1 MDKLANEGRK
11 FNQYGVFSS
20 QTWEAKMFAKSGSA
34 ARDACVLKMAAKM
47 PREQAKTLFKDGSA
61 ARTVARLQQPE
72 MYADSMT
79 FSGVVSVP
87 FCSRE
92 DLDRLGAGASQAG
105 AGTTQAVKPSVDT
118 GADVDAPE
126 ANVGADVIDFAA
138 RREQRGNTTP
148 TVSLTKQPD
157 TGALPPLPQDALAA
171 QLREYLQARN
181 MSLSKFAD
189 GAAVNKG
196 LLSVFLRGE
205 KRLSEA
211 MTEKVTAAMR
221 GETREVTAS

>member
-1 MDKLANEGRK
+1 
-11 FNQYGVFSS
+11 
-20 QTWEAKMFAKSGSA
+20 MFDRSGSA
-34 ARDACVLKMAAKM
+34 ARDACVLKMAARM
-47 PREQAKTLFKDGSA
+47 PKEQARTLFKDGET
-61 ARTVARLQQPE
+61 ARTVAKLAQPE

-92 DLDRLGAGASQAG
+92 DLDRIG
-105 AGTTQAVKPSVDT
+105 AGTTTRATGTTQPAQASVDA
-118 GADVDAPE
+118 GADVDAPH
-126 ANVGADVIDFAA
+126 ANVGGDVIDFAA
-138 RREQRGNTTP
+138 RREQRSNATP
-148 TVSLTKQPD
+148 TVSLQKQPD
-157 TGALPPLPQDALAA
+157 TGALPPLPQDALAS
-171 QLREYLQARN
+171 QLREYLQTQN

-211 MTEKVTAAMR
+211 MAEKVTAAIR
-221 GETREVTAS
+221 GEKREGTAS

>member
-1 MDKLANEGRK
+1 
-11 FNQYGVFSS
+11 
-20 QTWEAKMFAKSGSA
+20 MFDRSGSA
-34 ARDACVLKMAAKM
+34 ARDACVLKMAARM
-47 PREQAKTLFKDGSA
+47 PKEQARTLFKDGET

-92 DLDRLGAGASQAG
+92 DLDRLGAGASQSG
-105 AGTTQAVKPSVDT
+105 AGTTAAVKPTVDT

-126 ANVGADVIDFAA
+126 SNVGGDVIDFAA
-138 RREQRGNTTP
+138 RREQRSNTTP
-148 TVSLTKQPD
+148 TVSLQKQPD
-157 TGALPPLPQDALAA
+157 TGALPALPQDALAS
-171 QLREYLQARN
+171 QLREYLQARSI
-181 MSLSKFAD
+181 SLSKFAD
-189 GAAVNKG
+189 GAGVNKG

-221 GETREVTAS
+221 GAFAANPGA

>member
-1 MDKLANEGRK
+1 
-11 FNQYGVFSS
+11 
-20 QTWEAKMFAKSGSA
+20 MFAKSGSA

-47 PREQAKTLFKDGSA
+47 PREQAKTLFKDGEA

-92 DLDRLGAGASQAG
+92 DLDRLGAGTTTRAT
-105 AGTTQAVKPSVDT
+105 GTTQPAQASIDT
-118 GADVDAPE
+118 GADADAPE

-148 TVSLTKQPD
+148 TVSCEKQPD
-157 TGALPPLPQDALAA
+157 TGAFPALPQDALAA
-171 QLREYLQARN
+171 KLREYLQTQN

-189 GAAVNKG
+189 GAGVNKG

-221 GETREVTAS
+221 GAFAANPGA